1 MALTQEQSDEIKKSL
16 QGGAN
21 VGDIQKLLSEKFG
34 INMTYMDV
42 RFLLDDLN
50 LELVDKPEPKKP
62 EAEASASPAE
72 VPASLKA
79 PQAQLGGVQL
89 ELSPV
94 MRPGMIAAG
103 NVTFSDGV
111 KASWEID
118 QDGRLRLDGAAP
130 DYRPSDADLAD
141 FQTKLRSALGA

>member
-1 MALTQEQSDEIKKSL
+1 MTLTQEQSNEVKQWLLD
-16 QGGAN
+16 GAKI
-21 VGDIQKLLSEKFG
+21 GDVQKLLAQKFG

-50 LELVDKPEPKKP
+50 LEVIEKPEPKKDVKEP
-62 EAEASASPAE
+62 E

-79 PQAQLGGVQL
+79 PDADSLGGIKL

-103 NVTFSDGV
+103 TVTFTDGV
-111 KASWEID
+111 HCSWEID
-118 QDGRLRLDGAAP
+118 QDGRLRLDGASP
-130 DYRPSDADLAD
+130 DYRPSDSDLAD
-141 FQTKLRSALGA
+141 FQNKLRDALGASGM